1 MLHNDEVRGQLDQTK
16 SRHQDVVM
24 LLQDNLRRYVGL
36 VSPAVAENFVKRMF
50 TKKRLP
56 GQNTIRG
63 YTAIAS
69 YASPEILQLMVRLPF
84 EVPGWFW
91 RVQYSEFLKL
101 SGIVAGS
108 CVFVD

>member
-1 MLHNDEVRGQLDQTK
+1 
-16 SRHQDVVM
+16 M
-24 LLQDNLRRYVGL
+24 LLQDNLRRCVGL
-36 VSPAVAENFVKRMF
+36 PTPAVAETFVKRMF
-50 TKKRLP
+50 TEKRLP

-69 YASPEILQLMVRLPF
+69 YASPKSLQLMVRLPF

-101 SGIVAGS
+101 SGMVVA
-108 CVFVD
+108 VFG

>member
-16 SRHQDVVM
+16 SRHQDVAM
-24 LLQDNLRRYVGL
+24 LLQDKLRRYVGL
-36 VSPAVAENFVKRMF
+36 ATLTVAENFLRRMF

-56 GQNTIRG
+56 GRDMVRG
-63 YTAIAS
+63 YTTIAS
-69 YASPEILQLMVRLPF
+69 SVSPEILHLMVRLPF

-108 CVFVD
+108 CVFLD